1 MVHQLPRMQIKDY
14 QPPVHDRIRERSS
27 AEVNRRIDRV
37 TRGAISEV
45 TTPDEIRARIAELD
59 REWHLD
65 RALMGVFSVLGTLT
79 SQAAMRS
86 LRRRGRLGFWGLL
99 FFTQMGFLAYHVAR
113 GWCPPV
119 SVLRRLGVRS
129 SQEIC
134 AERAALER
142 KLAQLGA

>member
-1 MVHQLPRMQIKDY
+1 MLQTHDY
-14 QPPVHDRIRERSS
+14 QPPIHDRIRAHSS
-27 AEVNRRIDRV
+27 EAVNRRIDREA
-37 TRGAISEV
+37 RGALAEL
-45 TTPDEIRARIAELD
+45 TTPDAIRARLAEID

-79 SQAAMRS
+79 SRAAMRS
-86 LRRRGRLGFWGLL
+86 LARRGRLGFWGLL
-99 FFTQMGFLAYHVAR
+99 FFTQMGFLAYHAVR

-119 SVLRRLGVRS
+119 AVLRRLGVRT

-142 KLAQLGA
+142 KLARFGG